1 MDHHVLTALPGGQR
15 LPLMAPAAP
24 DPGQVAGAVAGYL
37 ALREF
42 RARLY
47 RCLTARPDAL
57 FELTDAILCADHAV
71 TSLVQLSLVP
81 EFRRGHGALYDAL
94 AAGDIDEEALA
105 ALLTGTL
112 PQLIDGREGRA
123 WVSGHDTID
132 YDLLEQAL
140 TRVPAAQAAQVREAC
155 ARWTRLRFAIDATPY
170 PRPDAECSP
179 GRGHVHHDACRCDST
194 RKTIP
199 GWEYQ
204 FIAALG
210 HLRTA
215 WAALVDVE
223 RTTPATRTRQTAQQ
237 VKNLLR
243 RLQAAGNGRAG
254 APLVIMDAG
263 YSAAALTA
271 ALAGQDVHL
280 LIRLA
285 SGSVFY
291 ADPVTWPGK
300 NGRPGKHGIAVTCHN
315 DPGQANPEPD
325 QSLTLPDT
333 PLYGTVRVDAWHQ
346 VHPLIHGGRGWFADW
361 DGDLPVLRGTVLR
374 VIVEHLPD
382 GRKPHKTMWLWHA
395 GPGPLSLDEL
405 WRAYLARFDEEHAFK
420 FVKGTLGLTAAK
432 VRTPGQADRWVRLVM
447 AASPGCSWPARSPPT
462 CAGPGKP
469 GPQTTARYPQAGS
482 AAGLQTSAPS
492 WEPPPMSLNPP
503 GQDQDARKAPRTAR
517 HPATQSRRKPG
528 PRTSKAR
535 KAAGQRLKR
544 KLSPAPSA
552 GRQVSARSG
561 ARDVIG
567 GAQAGGGGRGGV
579 HVVQAEQGRARHRR
593 NVDHVDHGGRGGLGE
608 LPGDA

>member
-1 MDHHVLTALPGGQR
+1 LDHHILTALPGGQR
-15 LPLMAPAAP
+15 LPLMAPATP

-47 RCLTARPDAL
+47 RCLTARSDAL

-112 PQLIDGREGRA
+112 PQLIDGPEALA

-132 YDLLEQAL
+132 YDLLERAL
-140 TRVPAAQAAQVREAC
+140 AQVPAAQAAQVREAC

-204 FIAALG
+204 FVAALG

-223 RTTPATRTRQTAQQ
+223 RTTPATRTRQTARQ

-243 RLQAAGNGRAG
+243 RLQAAGNGGAG

-271 ALAGQDVHL
+271 ALAGHDVHL
-280 LIRLA
+280 LIRLP

-291 ADPVTWPGK
+291 GDPVTWPGK

-315 DPGQANPEPD
+315 EPGQANPEPD
-325 QSLTLPDT
+325 QSLILPDT
-333 PLYGTVRVDAWHQ
+333 PLYGTVRVSAWHQ
-346 VHPLIHGGRGWFADW
+346 VHPLIHGDRGWFAENW
-361 DGDLPVLRGTVLR
+361 EGDLPVLRGTVLR

-420 FVKGTLGLTAAK
+420 FAKGALGLTAAK

-447 AASPGCSWPARSPPT
+447 AAFAQLLLARPLAADLRRPWETRPPDNRPLSPGRVRRGFANIRAQLGTPAHVAKPARP
-462 CAGPGKP
+462 GPGRPK
-469 GPQTTARYPQAGS
+469 GPANRPAPRYPVPKK
-482 AAGLQTSAPS
+482 TSTTDKQS
-492 WEPPPMSLNPP
+492 
-503 GQDQDARKAPRTAR
+503 
-517 HPATQSRRKPG
+517 TQSRR
-528 PRTSKAR
+528 SKV
-535 KAAGQRLKR
+535 KT
-544 KLSPAPSA
+544 
-552 GRQVSARSG
+552 
-561 ARDVIG
+561 
-567 GAQAGGGGRGGV
+567 
-579 HVVQAEQGRARHRR
+579 
-593 NVDHVDHGGRGGLGE
+593 
-608 LPGDA
+608 